1 MKQRHVNNKDMFN
14 KTKQNMKYDFTDTV
28 LRSWLIQHNG
38 FPAYILSSDW
48 IKLTFAWDQD

>member
-28 LRSWLIQHNG
+28 LRS
-38 FPAYILSSDW
+38 
-48 IKLTFAWDQD
+48 